1 MPVPVEL
8 TPHAALDLEDIAAYI
23 ARDDAVAAERWV
35 ARLVDRAVRVG
46 AHPNSGRMVPE
57 YGEPDVREVFVG
69 TYRIIYR
76 VEPARVL
83 ILKFIE
89 GHHRVRRR

>member
-8 TPHAALDLEDIAAYI
+8 TPHAALDLEDIAAHI

-46 AHPNSGRMVPE
+46 GQPRSGRMVPE
-57 YGEPDVREVFVG
+57 YGDPDVREVFLG
-69 TYRIIYR
+69 AYRIIYK
-76 VEPARVL
+76 VEPTRVL

-89 GHHRVRRR
+89 GHHRLRRR